1 MSIAVKVPRSVQ
13 IRRLKEKHPYLE
25 VDDIATLGGYPAHEV
40 KAALTS
46 GRRAGLGKTK
56 VAR

>member
-1 MSIAVKVPRSVQ
+1 MSAAVKVPRSVQ
-13 IRRLKEKHPYLE
+13 IRRLKEKYPYLE
-25 VDDIATLGGYPAHEV
+25 VDDIANLAGYPAHQV

-46 GRRAGLGKTK
+46 GQRAGPGKAK

>member
-25 VDDIATLGGYPAHEV
+25 VEDIATLGGYTAREV
-40 KAALTS
+40 NAALMS
-46 GRRAGLGKTK
+46 GAHLEKTTAG
-56 VAR
+56 R